1 MTRGH
6 GEKEEIPASPRHR
19 VSVSPHSSRVAAI
32 LLAAG
37 RSRRMGAFKPLLP
50 FGGRTVVEAC
60 VCNLLEGGAS
70 EVVVVIGHRAEEMR
84 AALAHLPVRLSFNP
98 DPESEMGAS
107 IACGA
112 SLLSS
117 EAEAILISLVD
128 HPAVPPEVIRN
139 LIDAWRESGAPLLV
153 PEHAGRGGHPV
164 MVDATLRDRL
174 LHLDS
179 ERGLRALF
187 DNRSEV
193 ARVRVQ
199 SPYIARDMDT
209 WDDYRAL
216 YKEVFKKEPP
226 TVSESPKS
234 QVPNPRSKE

>member
-1 MTRGH
+1 MSSFFFYCLLLTAH
-6 GEKEEIPASPRHR
+6 CLLLTN
-19 VSVSPHSSRVAAI
+19 VSIVAI

-60 VCNLLEGGAS
+60 VGNLLEGGAS
-70 EVVVVIGHRAEEMR
+70 EVVVVVGHRAEEMR
-84 AALAHLPVRLSFNP
+84 GALAQLPVRIAFNP
-98 DPESEMGAS
+98 DPESKMGAS

-112 SLLSS
+112 SIVPA

-128 HPAVPPEVIRN
+128 HPAVPPEVIRT
-139 LIDAWRESGAPLLV
+139 LIDAWRESGAHLLV

-164 MVDATLRDRL
+164 LVDAALRERL

-193 ARVRVQ
+193 ARVHVQ

-216 YKEVFKKEPP
+216 YKEVFKEEPP
-226 TVSESPKS
+226 TVLESLKSKVQSPKS
-234 QVPNPRSKE
+234 KE